1 MRLIHCSI
9 LFCVLA
15 AVLGCKKPK
24 FNTNTPDDMLDAA
37 TEMVTK
43 NHAEYLPTLI
53 EIPARDVTFDDG
65 VTEASA
71 ITEVKAKAGD
81 MLARLVRVAGVL
93 RDRFPKQVDKEIK
106 TVLGKGNKASTRD
119 LAIAAIADPA
129 AWLTAQRKLLT
140 TTDLGD
146 GTAALSFDG
155 QPIFAGALTL
165 TETSDGWRIRFPVE
179 LVRSSKYWPDSRE
192 EWAVV
197 ASMMIAVENALKDF
211 ERDLQSGAIK
221 NLDAASS
228 RVGRLIGESVVAQS
242 IIYAMMKREGDDE
255 EVPAV
260 DKAKTVDTSS
270 DASKPGKSVEKK
282 KSNSTD
288 KPSKTT
294 TP

>member
-1 MRLIHCSI
+1 M
-9 LFCVLA
+9 
-15 AVLGCKKPK
+15 
-24 FNTNTPDDMLDAA
+24 
-37 TEMVTK
+37 
-43 NHAEYLPTLI
+43 
-53 EIPARDVTFDDG
+53 
-65 VTEASA
+65 
-71 ITEVKAKAGD
+71 
-81 MLARLVRVAGVL
+81 
-93 RDRFPKQVDKEIK
+93 
-106 TVLGKGNKASTRD
+106 
-119 LAIAAIADPA
+119 
-129 AWLTAQRKLLT
+129 LT

-192 EWAVV
+192 EWAVL

-228 RVGRLIGESVVAQS
+228 RVGRLVGESVVAQS

-270 DASKPGKSVEKK
+270 DASKPVKSVEKK

>member
-1 MRLIHCSI
+1 
-9 LFCVLA
+9 
-15 AVLGCKKPK
+15 
-24 FNTNTPDDMLDAA
+24 MLDSA

-71 ITEVKAKAGD
+71 ISEVKAKAGD

-106 TVLGKGNKASTRD
+106 AVLGKGNKASTRD

-165 TETSDGWRIRFPVE
+165 IETSDGWRIRFPVD

-197 ASMMIAVENALKDF
+197 ASMMLSVENALKDF

-228 RVGRLIGESVVAQS
+228 RVGRLVGESVVAQS
-242 IIYAMMKREGDDE
+242 IIYAMMKRDGEDD

-260 DKAKTVDTSS
+260 DTAKTGDAVS
-270 DASKPGKSVEKK
+270 DASKLGKSVEKK
-282 KSNSTD
+282 KSNTTD
-288 KPSKTT
+288 KPSKVP